1 MIMRPIYLLFLLLS
15 SGSIYSQNSISVDA
29 VSAMHVCTDKETAS
43 GSPCATPPR
52 PSSKVNPSY
61 PEKARQAKKEGTV
74 TLGLTVS
81 KDGSVSGVHVVKG
94 VDKDIDQTAIDAVS
108 KWKFDPG
115 TYQGNAVDVDLTV
128 SVNFRLTSNSQQAL
142 PSENAQEKKEA
153 ADDFRNIYSDAV
165 EAYNRGD
172 YATSANLLR
181 KATSIN
187 PDNGNAWNE
196 LGRALMAMDQLD
208 AAAEAFRTSI
218 KNDPASRNAYN
229 NLGLVYWRKREY
241 ADAAAQ
247 FRKQMVVNPDDHY
260 AHRNLGMMLRD
271 QHQCSEAIPEL
282 QKALSLSPNHA
293 ETLLAEG
300 ECDIDLGSRAKG
312 LSELQQA
319 TSISSAPNIFNS
331 AAYALAKRNMELGM
345 AEKWSDTCLTIEKS
359 RLQNI
364 SLDHLTPE
372 ELNYV
377 FWMSAYWDTRGW
389 IYFLRGDNSN
399 ALSYVEAAW
408 SLRADPTV
416 GDHLGQIYEG
426 LGRAED
432 AVASY
437 ATAIASA
444 DQVTRGRIDSD
455 DLAEAKARL
464 AGLTKGKAEGRISK
478 GRADLSARSTFSV
491 INEGKLSAAADF
503 AVKLWPAGKPAEF
516 HQLSGDKTLEK
527 VASLLPSA
535 KLPIALPESSGVEL
549 PLRGTLT
556 CHSEETQCRFAFMN
570 SEEAVNLT
578 RNEMALASSIPN
590 STTRDPHVYDDP
602 AMGMRI
608 SLPDEWKLIR
618 LEPGSFSHPRNA
630 MFGKSGSLGMFML
643 TRERFEGSIG
653 LYQKMLEAFFS
664 KKTDFKRS
672 GEETVR
678 RDGLTGTRWRVS
690 WDESGVVYT
699 AVMEMFSEG
708 DDYYRIMTLAP
719 KESYERYAETFEN
732 VLHSLQFPMLRAN
745 PHILDSEK

>member
-1 MIMRPIYLLFLLLS
+1 MIMRRIYLLFLLLS

-29 VSAMHVCTDKETAS
+29 VSAMHVCSDKEAKS
-43 GSPCATPPR
+43 GSPCATPPK
-52 PSSKVNPSY
+52 PLSKVNPSY
-61 PEKARQAKKEGTV
+61 PEKARQAKKEGSV
-74 TLGLTVS
+74 TLGLTVT

-94 VDKDIDQTAIDAVS
+94 VDKDIDQAAIAAVNQ
-108 KWKFDPG
+108 WKFDPG

-128 SVNFRLTSNSQQAL
+128 TVNFRLTTTSQQAL

-153 ADDFRNIYSDAV
+153 SEDFRNIYSDAV
-165 EAYNRGD
+165 EAFNRGD
-172 YATSANLLR
+172 YATAANLLR

-187 PDNGNAWNE
+187 PENGNAWNE

-208 AAAEAFRTSI
+208 AAAEEFQTSI
-218 KNDPASRNAYN
+218 KKDPASRNAYN

-241 ADAAAQ
+241 ADASAQ

-282 QKALSLSPNHA
+282 QKALSLTPNHA

-319 TSISSAPNIFNS
+319 TSVSSAPNIFNS
-331 AAYALAKRNMELGM
+331 AAYALAKRNMELGV
-345 AEKWSDTCLTIEKS
+345 AEKWSDVCLRIENA

-464 AGLTKGKAEGRISK
+464 AKLTKGKADGRISK
-478 GRADLSARSTFSV
+478 GRADFSKRNTFSV
-491 INEGKLSAAADF
+491 ANEAALSASADF
-503 AVKLWPAGKPAEF
+503 AVKLWSVGKPAEF
-516 HQLSGDKTLEK
+516 HQLNGDKTLEK
-527 VASLLPSA
+527 VSSLLPAA
-535 KLPIALPESSGVEL
+535 KLPIILPESSGVEL

-578 RNEMALASSIPN
+578 RSEMALANSIPN
-590 STTRDPHVYDDP
+590 SATRDPHVYDDP
-602 AMGMRI
+602 AMGMSI
-608 SLPDEWKLIR
+608 SLPDEWKLIK

-630 MFGKSGSLGMFML
+630 MFGKPGSLGFFML
-643 TRERFEGSIG
+643 TRERFEGPVG
-653 LYQKMLEAFFS
+653 LYQKMLDGYFS

-672 GEETVR
+672 GEEAVK

-690 WDESGVVYT
+690 WDENGIVYT
-699 AVMEMFSEG
+699 AVLEMFGEG

-732 VLHSLQFPMLRAN
+732 VMHSLQFPMLRAN
-745 PHILDSEK
+745 PHILDSDK